1 MYILEDYNGNNKVI
15 TTKELALRE
24 AIKLVKECYEHSS
37 NDTQELQDYRDI
49 MEQYFDPIKTSF
61 YIDDLFWVYEAD
73 VIDK

>member
-1 MYILEDYNGNNKVI
+1 MYILEDFDGNNKVI

-24 AIKLVKECYEHSS
+24 AIKMVKECYQYSP

-49 MEQYFDPIKTSF
+49 MEQYFDPIKTGF
-61 YIDDLFWVYEAD
+61 NIDDLFWVYEVE

>member
-1 MYILEDYNGNNKVI
+1 MYILEDVNGNNKVI

-24 AIKLVKECYEHSS
+24 AVKMVKECYEYSP

-49 MEQYFDPIKTSF
+49 MEQYFDPIKTGF
-61 YIDDLFWVYEAD
+61 YIDDLFWVYEAE